1 MYLFFGC
8 LFFFFCRDANVPYDL
23 QYFDMK
29 LLFLITALNPDVRTK
44 VRDDYHGLTYLVEIL
59 DLIIKERADSH
70 NGHHELNDSQVNLLA
85 EIMKV
90 LFNITVRNETSV
102 ATEEEEEIQFR
113 RLAVVLHDLLLCRA
127 TSKEKQLE
135 LCSNTINLLTNVP
148 TACYSELVIPMHLDS
163 DTSTS
168 FATAA
173 NLNSL
178 HLFEGHDVT
187 ALEILLEFLK
197 CRLENV
203 QVSVQCFPESF

>member
-1 MYLFFGC
+1 
-8 LFFFFCRDANVPYDL
+8 
-23 QYFDMK
+23 MK

-59 DLIIKERADSH
+59 DLIIKERSNPNAQD
-70 NGHHELNDSQVNLLA
+70 HELSDSQVNLLI

-127 TSKEKQLE
+127 TTKEKQLE
-135 LCSNTINLLTNVP
+135 LCSNTVNLLTNVP
-148 TACYSELVIPMHLDS
+148 TACYSELVVAMHLDS
-163 DTSTS
+163 DSSNASMTN
-168 FATAA
+168 A
-173 NLNSL
+173 NSE
-178 HLFEGHDVT
+178 HLFEGHDIT

-203 QVSVQCFPESF
+203 QVSFSFFHRNRFLTLSLFPNFLFNRNYQFNKNFYHQC

>member
-1 MYLFFGC
+1 MNFRFFLFIFC
-8 LFFFFCRDANVPYDL
+8 LNRDANVPYEL

-59 DLIIKERADSH
+59 DLIIKERSDLNRESKQ
-70 NGHHELNDSQVNLLA
+70 LNDRQVDLLI

-127 TSKEKQLE
+127 LTREKQIE
-135 LCSNTINLLTNVP
+135 LCSNTINLLTNIP
-148 TACYSELVIPMHLDS
+148 TACYSELVIPVHLHTETS
-163 DTSTS
+163 STSTL
-168 FATAA
+168 TH
-173 NLNSL
+173 NLNDISL
-178 HLFEGHDVT
+178 FDGHDVT
-187 ALEILLEFLK
+187 AIEILLEFLK
-197 CRLENV
+197 CRLENI
-203 QVSVQCFPESF
+203 QVSI

>member
-1 MYLFFGC
+1 
-8 LFFFFCRDANVPYDL
+8 
-23 QYFDMK
+23 MK

-59 DLIIKERADSH
+59 DLIMKERGDISDES
-70 NGHHELNDSQVNLLA
+70 NQLTDSQVNLLN

-127 TSKEKQLE
+127 VSKDKQIE
-135 LCSNTINLLTNVP
+135 LCSNTIKLLTNVP

-163 DTSTS
+163 DTTS
-168 FATAA
+168 MPTTVNMNTA
-173 NLNSL
+173 

-187 ALEILLEFLK
+187 ALEILLDFLK
-197 CRLENV
+197 GRLENIH
-203 QVSVQCFPESF
+203 VSFFCRF

>member
-1 MYLFFGC
+1 M
-8 LFFFFCRDANVPYDL
+8 LFFFCYVFRDANVPYDL

-59 DLIIKERADSH
+59 DLIIKEQSDQKTEH
-70 NGHHELNDSQVNLLA
+70 FQLNDGQVNLLI

-127 TSKEKQLE
+127 TSKEKQIE

-163 DTSTS
+163 DSATS
-168 FATAA
+168 FTPAA
-173 NLNSL
+173 NLNAAL
-178 HLFEGHDVT
+178 LFEGHDVT

-197 CRLENV
+197 CRLENI
-203 QVSVQCFPESF
+203 QVSVSILE